1 MSVLPETMKAVVAH
15 GPEDYRVEE
24 VAVPKAGP
32 GKLSSKSKLVV
43 FVVVI

>member
-24 VAVPKAGP
+24 VPVPKAGP
-32 GKLSSKSKLVV
+32 GEVIIKVKLVV
-43 FVVVI
+43 FVVVT